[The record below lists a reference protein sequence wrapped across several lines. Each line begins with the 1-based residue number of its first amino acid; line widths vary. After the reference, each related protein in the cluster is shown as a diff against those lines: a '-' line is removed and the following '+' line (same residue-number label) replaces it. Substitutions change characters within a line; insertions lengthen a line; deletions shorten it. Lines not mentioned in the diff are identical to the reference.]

1 MLLGLLTWVGPVEA
15 IPPRR
20 LLEVVDFSSPVVSPD
35 GTKVA
40 FRLEQASVERNTYDT
55 IWYVQDMTGVSPP
68 RRVADGGVVLRDSAG
83 LPLAIT
89 VVWSPDGDWI
99 YYRASVDGKI
109 DVWRAAADG
118 SGASPVTLDPADVRD
133 FTLSLS
139 GETLRYSVGAA
150 REQILA
156 AEEAEYYR
164 GVHIDE
170 TVPVGQS
177 LFRSGNVEGRL
188 ATQRYSGI
196 WFDRASLLADVPD
209 HWKKVDL
216 EHGVTSELLQPEV
229 PSDVGADADLTK
241 GIDAAWKLSRSAA
254 NGRVA
259 ILTRVGERNG
269 LRRQPDVQ
277 LSVIG
282 DPRTN
287 HAITCVAELCTN
299 KAITGIKWRPDS
311 DEVLFTVTDPHEG
324 LAQSIF
330 RWNVELNVVHSV
342 VYSRGLI
349 NGGRD
354 PSSECGVSSIAMVC
368 VAAEPG
374 RPPQLERIDL
384 QTGARKLLFDPNATL
399 AQDIANSQFVK
410 LLRWKDAKGQ
420 VFTGQY
426 YPARRGNIA
435 RPPLFIS
442 YYKCT
447 GFLRGGLGDEWPFA
461 SLAGNG
467 ISALCINSAPSLMN
481 AVDRYNNG
489 LSAVES
495 AIELLASEGEV
506 DCARV
511 GFGGLSFGS
520 EVGIWIAMKSK
531 LLSAVSVSS
540 PSVSPNYYLFGSVKG
555 DAFFDGLKGIWG
567 LGGPDETPKR
577 WRVLSPKFNLDKMTV
592 PILLQMPEQ
601 EYLQALDYAIP
612 LLRRNHA
619 DLYVFPNEPHQKFQP
634 RHKLA
639 VYERNLDWFRFWLL
653 DVEDSSAAKVAQYT
667 RWRAMRDSKLPGP
680 RCKAGPQHL
689 KSDCEPSSR
698 SCTG

>member
-1 MLLGLLTWVGPVEA
+1 MRSVADRLALGVLLGLLAWAHAAEA

-55 IWYVQDMTGVSPP
+55 IWYVQDTTGASPP
-68 RRVADGGVVLRDSAG
+68 HRIADGGMVLRDSAG
-83 LPLAIT
+83 LPLAVT
-89 VVWSPDGDWI
+89 AVWSPDGDWI
-99 YYRASVDGKI
+99 YYRAFVDGKI
-109 DVWRAAADG
+109 DVWRAGTDG
-118 SGASPVTLDPADVRD
+118 SGASRVTLDAADVRD
-133 FTLSLS
+133 FTLSLD
-139 GETLRYSVGAA
+139 GETLRYSVGAT
-150 REQILA
+150 REQVLA
-156 AEEAEYYR
+156 AEETEYYR
-164 GVHIDE
+164 GVRIDE

-196 WFDRASLLADVPD
+196 WFDRASLLADGPD
-209 HWKKVDL
+209 NWKKVDL
-216 EHGVTSELLQPEV
+216 KRGEKSEPLQREV
-229 PSDVGADADLTK
+229 PPEVGADADFTE
-241 GIDAAWKLSRSAA
+241 GIGAAWKLLRPAA

-259 ILTRVGERNG
+259 ILTPVGERNG

-282 DPRTN
+282 GPQASR
-287 HAITCVAELCTN
+287 AITCVAELCTN
-299 KAITGIKWRPDS
+299 KAITGIKWRPES

-374 RPPQLERIDL
+374 RPPRLERIDL
-384 QTGARKLLFDPNATL
+384 QTGARKLLFDPNAAL
-399 AQDIANSQFVK
+399 AQDVANSQFVK
-410 LLRWKDAKGQ
+410 LLRWEDAKGK

-426 YPARRGNIA
+426 YPAHRGKIA
-435 RPPLFIS
+435 RSPLFIS

-461 SLAGNG
+461 SLAENG

-495 AIELLASEGEV
+495 AIELLSSEGEV
-506 DCARV
+506 DCAKV

-520 EVGIWIAMKSK
+520 EVGIWIAMNSK

-540 PSVSPNYYLFGSVKG
+540 PSISPNYYLFGSVKG
-555 DAFFDGLKGIWG
+555 DAFFDGLRGIWG
-567 LGGPDETPKR
+567 LGEPDETPER
-577 WRVLSPKFNLDKMTV
+577 WRVLSPKFNLDRITA

-612 LLRRNHA
+612 LLRRNQA

-653 DVEDSSAAKVAQYT
+653 DVEDSSAAKIDQYT
-667 RWRAMRDSKLPGP
+667 RWRAMRNNKLQELT
-680 RCKAGPQHL
+680 CKAGP
-689 KSDCEPSSR
+689 
-698 SCTG
+698 